1 MRTRL
6 REMTAA
12 DLPALTERL
21 AEQNERDGTSYG
33 LPEIFDAQGRRL
45 ASIALALV
53 ACDTETGE
61 VMQGHVYERT
71 VEQMSFGISPEAT
84 VCSMHEQE
92 AVFFLLREK
101 GYRDLHVLVPN
112 QRVEDMR
119 HGLEKI
125 LKLKCTEGVL
135 THLYRLLDPS
145 ENEAMR
151 KWYEDQEG
159 TL

>member
-12 DLPALTERL
+12 DLPALSERL

-33 LPEIFDAQGRRL
+33 LPEIFDADGRRQ

-61 VMQGHVYERT
+61 VMQGHIYERT

-125 LKLKCTEGVL
+125 LKLNCTEGIL
-135 THLYRLLDPS
+135 TNFYRLLDPIKND
-145 ENEAMR
+145 ELR
-151 KWYEDQEG
+151 QWYGDQEG
-159 TL
+159 IL

>member
-12 DLPALTERL
+12 DTPALQERL
-21 AEQNERDGTSYG
+21 AEQNQRDGTSYA
-33 LPEIFDAQGRRL
+33 LPQVFDAGGRRV

-53 ACDTETGE
+53 AYDVETGD
-61 VMQGHVYERT
+61 VVQGHIYERT
-71 VEQMSFGISPEAT
+71 VEGMTFGISPEAT

-112 QRVEDMR
+112 QRVGDME
-119 HGLEKI
+119 HGLDKI
-125 LKLKCTEGVL
+125 LRMKNTGGVL
-135 THLYRLLDPS
+135 THFYRLFGPA

-151 KWYEDQEG
+151 EWYEDQEA
-159 TL
+159 TH